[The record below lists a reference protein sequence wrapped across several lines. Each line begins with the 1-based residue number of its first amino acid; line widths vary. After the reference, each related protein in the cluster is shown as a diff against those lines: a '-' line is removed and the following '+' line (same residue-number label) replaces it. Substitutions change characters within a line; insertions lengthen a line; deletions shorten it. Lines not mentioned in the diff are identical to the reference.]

1 MFSSFP
7 DVHLK
12 RVVFCRQVEER
23 LAFFVMEKAYVALNP
38 GGIYLMKKEPRI

>member
-7 DVHLK
+7 DVHLQ
-12 RVVFCRQVEER
+12 RVVFCWQVEGR
-23 LAFFVMEKAYVALNP
+23 LTFCVMEKAYVALNP